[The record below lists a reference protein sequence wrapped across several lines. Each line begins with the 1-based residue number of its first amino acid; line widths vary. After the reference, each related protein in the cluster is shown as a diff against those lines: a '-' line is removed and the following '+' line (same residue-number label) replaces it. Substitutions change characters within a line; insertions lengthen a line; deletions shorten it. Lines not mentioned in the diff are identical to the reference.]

1 MDMTDIDKEIANLKL
16 PQMKPGKRVDYSV
29 KHASLKVILSKALA
43 ALFFLAVALFAMYT
57 VTNANEANVD
67 FRVVA
72 VMGIVYLALGAYVSF
87 RLWNIEFIGWL
98 ALFFLAVALFAMYTV
113 TNANEANVDFRVVAV
128 MGIVYLALGAYVSFR
143 LWNIEFIGWL
153 ALFYVSLAG
162 IALPAISAYSR
173 GIAIGT
179 LPIMAVSIVTLAV
192 LWLIGDLYRV
202 KKFRDIFSPPR

>member
-43 ALFFLAVALFAMYT
+43 
-57 VTNANEANVD
+57 
-67 FRVVA
+67 
-72 VMGIVYLALGAYVSF
+72 
-87 RLWNIEFIGWL
+87 